1 MTTAA
6 TDTFDLQRIQKI
18 RKWVL
23 GLALM
28 AVVTLAMFSGTWWGE
43 GRVHDAVEAF
53 GLGAIV
59 LSIVGRAWCS
69 LYIGGRKKAEVV
81 STGPYSLSRNP
92 LYVFSYAGAFGVGA
106 QTGSLTIAALFVVI
120 AVVVFRM
127 TIAKEEAWLS
137 AEFGETYKSYMALTP
152 RCGPDFSKW
161 RDEDELNVRPRFFL
175 TTLRDGLVFLAAI
188 PVFEGIELAQRAGWL
203 PILLRLP

>member
-137 AEFGETYKSYMALTP
+137 AEFGETYASYMARTP